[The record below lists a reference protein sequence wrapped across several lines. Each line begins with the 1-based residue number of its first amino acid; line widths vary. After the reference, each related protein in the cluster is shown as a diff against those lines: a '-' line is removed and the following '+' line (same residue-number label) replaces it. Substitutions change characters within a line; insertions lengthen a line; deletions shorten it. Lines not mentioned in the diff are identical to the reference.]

1 MSVTVG
7 DRVQDVGFPDLLVQD
22 SVFRFEGFG
31 WGSQGL
37 RVQDV
42 KLGFRIWV
50 SGAKIQ
56 GSAFDA

>member
-7 DRVQDVGFPDLLVQD
+7 DRVQDVGFSELLVQD

-42 KLGFRIWV
+42 KLGFRRV
-50 SGAKIQ
+50 EEFSFEALELRV
-56 GSAFDA
+56 